1 VLNKIILIGRLTR
14 DPELKYTPNGV
25 AVCSFTLAVDRK
37 YNKNDT
43 DFIDIVVWRGL
54 AENCANYLHKGRL
67 TAVEGRLQVRT
78 YETQEGQKRKVAEVV
93 ADDVRFLEK
102 PGTGGSASKASS
114 DTEYAAVKEEPPE
127 DWAQLGREI
136 NNNDVDIMEADEDDE
151 IPF

>member
-1 VLNKIILIGRLTR
+1 MLNKIILIGRLTR

-67 TAVEGRLQVRT
+67 TAVDGRLQIRT
-78 YETQEGQKRKVAEVV
+78 YETQEGQKRKVAEVI

-102 PGTGGSASKASS
+102 PGTGSSTAKASS
-114 DTEYAAVKEEPPE
+114 DIEYVVKEDSQE
-127 DWAQLGREI
+127 DWTQVGREL
-136 NNNDVDIMEADEDDE
+136 NNNDIDVMEADEDDE

>member
-1 VLNKIILIGRLTR
+1 MLNKIILIGRLTR

-25 AVCSFTLAVDRK
+25 AVCSFTLALSRK
-37 YNKNDT
+37 FNRNET

-67 TAVEGRLQVRT
+67 AAVEGRLQIRT
-78 YETQEGQKRKVAEVV
+78 YETQEGQKRKVAEVI

-102 PGTGGSASKASS
+102 PGGGTGSGSSGSN
-114 DTEYAAVKEEPPE
+114 DTAVTENQ
-127 DWAQLGREI
+127 DNWSQLGREI
-136 NNNDVDIMEADEDDE
+136 SSGDIDIMNMDEDEE